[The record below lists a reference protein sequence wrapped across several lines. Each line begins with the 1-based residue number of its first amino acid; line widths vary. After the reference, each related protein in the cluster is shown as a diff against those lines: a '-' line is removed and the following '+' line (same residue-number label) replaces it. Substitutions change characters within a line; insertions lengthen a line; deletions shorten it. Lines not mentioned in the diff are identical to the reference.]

1 MSLESCTPDP
11 TAALRQQRQPA
22 RRAAVTHEAVIE
34 ALCQLVLDTM
44 FEACNA
50 LTVSVRDILEH
61 SPEDRWS
68 LDQRVKALPYRL
80 RAEIGTAWMRLVGEA
95 WLCVAEMQDHSRQDH
110 PCDRE
115 TPRRDEP
122 TTDPTSASAR
132 PRQHAWRKEE
142 P

>member
-80 RAEIGTAWMRLVGEA
+80 RAEIGTAWM
-95 WLCVAEMQDHSRQDH
+95 QDHSRQDH